1 MEPLW
6 AALHKGS
13 SSSGPQNCIWT
24 TQIRSTL
31 LWFQRF
37 FNGNGENLQR
47 FYSLDAYMRRG
58 TTVEI
63 GVDASPWGLGGWL
76 SVDGVVKSYFASIL
90 TEHDVNRF
98 GYPIGS
104 PDGQQIWEALA
115 ILVAVDIWH
124 GEWTQQRIQLKIK
137 GDNVAALTLMLKM
150 RPKGPGMATVARE
163 LALRLARLS
172 FPPDAIHSPGIAHIA
187 ADRLS
192 RVFSP
197 EGTGRASADL
207 HHSLRKPVEIIA
219 PVRDD
224 CYYVAGIHGTAD
236 TSATA
241 EEEWVPWTGID

>member
-1 MEPLW
+1 M
-6 AALHKGS
+6 
-13 SSSGPQNCIWT
+13 
-24 TQIRSTL
+24 
-31 LWFQRF
+31 
-37 FNGNGENLQR
+37 
-47 FYSLDAYMRRG
+47 
-58 TTVEI
+58 
-63 GVDASPWGLGGWL
+63 
-76 SVDGVVKSYFASIL
+76 KSYFASKL

-137 GDNVAALTLMLKM
+137 GDNVTALTLMIKM
-150 RPKGPGMATVARE
+150 RPKGPIMAIVARE

-172 FPPDAIHSPGIAHIA
+172 FPPDAIHTPGLAHIA

-207 HHSLRKPVEIIA
+207 HHSLQNVVEVKA

-224 CYYVAGIHGTAD
+224 SYYVAEIHGAAD
-236 TSATA
+236 KSATA
-241 EEEWVPWTGID
+241 EDEWVPWSGIDY